1 MMDKLQEVTDAI
13 LEMSSEEIQQVIDVI
28 KIQRERNSLVA
39 KAKFRV
45 GDRVQFFSRREQKDV
60 VGTVQKINRKRIVVT
75 VGVISW
81 TVSPTMLS
89 LAEGAE

>member
-1 MMDKLQEVTDAI
+1 MDKLQEVTDAI

-28 KIQRERNSLVA
+28 NIQRERNSLVA

-60 VGTVQKINRKRIVVT
+60 VGTVQKINRKRIVVK

>member
-1 MMDKLQEVTDAI
+1 MDKLQEVTDAI

-28 KIQRERNSLVA
+28 NIQRERNSLVA
-39 KAKFRV
+39 KAKFQV

-60 VGTVQKINRKRIVVT
+60 VGTVQKINRKRIVVK

>member
-1 MMDKLQEVTDAI
+1 MYNLQEVTDAI

-39 KAKFRV
+39 KAQFRI
-45 GDRVQFFSRREQKDV
+45 GDRVTFFSRREQKDV
-60 VGTVQKINRKRIVVT
+60 VGTVQKINRKKIVVT
-75 VGVISW
+75 VGAFTW
-81 TVSPTMLS
+81 TVPPTMLS